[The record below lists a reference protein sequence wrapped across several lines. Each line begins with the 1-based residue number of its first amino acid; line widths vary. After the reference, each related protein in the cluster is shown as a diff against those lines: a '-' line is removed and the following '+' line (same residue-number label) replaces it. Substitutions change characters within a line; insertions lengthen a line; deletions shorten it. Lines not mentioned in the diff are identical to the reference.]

1 MRLGKT
7 VFISY
12 RGRHYGLARRL
23 AEFLRARGA
32 CDRIVLVPP
41 FSLTADSEVL
51 LPYEFFE
58 LMEPIID
65 EIARADAFVV
75 LPYDYFGSYFTQAE
89 LLQWRRFAKS
99 PKVWGAEPSDDGRFQ
114 LTPFELDSM
123 PYDAKALWA
132 SISTRVNKRMNGR
145 TVAIWGRYARNCY
158 LIPCRHC
165 GEHILATK
173 KVVEPLASSGGAF
186 ACPHC
191 GDPVRLG
198 ELPLRGNYYRK
209 PIVLRDEE
217 RTPMRPLGD
226 DELKHLLVSDDPP
239 PPAIRLVTLPEE
251 SVPTESWTLLKVFG
265 GILAVGAA
273 AAIVAGALLDTDDKK

>member
-12 RGRHYGLARRL
+12 RGRHDSLAQQL
-23 AEFLRARGA
+23 AEFLRTGGA

-65 EIARADAFVV
+65 EIAKADAFVV

-99 PKVWGAEPSDDGRFQ
+99 PKVWGAEPSENGGFQ
-114 LTPFELDSM
+114 LTSFDLDPM
-123 PYDAKALWA
+123 PYETKALWA

-158 LIPCRHC
+158 LFPCRHC

-173 KVVEPLASSGGAF
+173 KVVEPLASSNGAF

-191 GDPVRLG
+191 GNAVRLG

-226 DELKHLLVSDDPP
+226 DELQHLLVSDDPP
-239 PPAIRLVTLPEE
+239 PPSIHLVTVSGEN
-251 SVPTESWTLLKVFG
+251 VPSESWTLLKVLG
-265 GILAVGAA
+265 GVLAVGAA
-273 AAIVAGALLDTDDKK
+273 AVVVAGALLNDEE